1 MLQIGDFVRVKGS
14 EGSAWEI
21 ARIEKIQDGK
31 ALLSFGSPG
40 IPEHQRLW
48 GPFPTWEPLQNLTP
62 YQEPDPSRR
71 CAMKDAVKKAQKT
84 IAYESYNYNPGED
97 NPFYIVGRILAG
109 LPGGEALED
118 AGIKPAQVGWR
129 ELQLIADILTSVE
142 NADDVKQVADAILH
156 PEKYLD

>member
-21 ARIEKIQDGK
+21 A
-31 ALLSFGSPG
+31 
-40 IPEHQRLW
+40 
-48 GPFPTWEPLQNLTP
+48 
-62 YQEPDPSRR
+62 RR

-97 NPFYIVGRILAG
+97 NPFY
-109 LPGGEALED
+109 ED
-118 AGIKPAQVGWR
+118 VGIKPAQVGWW